1 MKITIITGS
10 FHKSEADLM
19 VEEVKS
25 YCRENDIDI
34 AKEIWVPGS
43 MEKPLALKKELA
55 DPDVDGVVM
64 LGIIERG
71 ETKHGLVMAN
81 VVIDAIVNLSLE
93 FMKPVGV
100 GILGP
105 EILPSQIPARVKPYA
120 KKAVEAVRRVLT
132 TTERPE

>member
-1 MKITIITGS
+1 
-10 FHKSEADLM
+10 M